1 MTRRITV
8 VVAVAAVGLAVSVC
22 AEAQTRAA
30 ATSAGWRLP
39 AARTLQPP
47 TAGAIVGIVRDGA
60 GTPVSGAIVSAVG
73 RRTVTGTTGV
83 DGRCTLPQLPAGEYL
98 VRVHRAGFALANSHI
113 VRVEPGSIASRSF
126 VLTRAGHEG
135 GVGTSGRAEPEVLA
149 AGLVGRAAVERSALE
164 RPDEAGDHDHS
175 ELAWRLRHL
184 SRSVL
189 KESVERAVPAGSDG
203 DLDAE
208 NAAEMFGRAM
218 AAPARV
224 AAALFADV
232 PFTGQVNLLTSSTF
246 DSPEQL
252 LSDTTF
258 ARGLAYVS
266 VGAAAGQQG
275 DWAVQAAMTQGDVAS
290 WLVAGSFLAHQ
301 RATHRYEAGMSYA
314 EQRYTGTNA
323 ASLAAVADGTR
334 SAGSV
339 FAYDTWSLSRRAQ
352 LVYGARYARYGY
364 IARAL
369 FSPRASL
376 ELAPLERV
384 RVRVSASRRDEA
396 PGADEFA
403 PSAMSNDWLPLQR
416 TFTPLAGERFRP
428 ERTETYEVALSHDL
442 AGDAVLG
449 LRTFFQRTEDQVATL
464 FGLGLERTTADV
476 DHYSVASAGDVE
488 ARGWSV
494 SVTRLVAGRLRG
506 SVDYTVTTAHWQPSP
521 QTAMLAVLA
530 PSAVRAGS
538 ERFHDLTT
546 SLETEIPYTATRVFA
561 LYRVNTAFAGDRFEQ
576 LEPSPAARFD
586 VQVTQ
591 SLPFLDFTSAQ
602 WEMLFGIRN
611 MVREL
616 VTDGSVYD
624 ELLVV
629 RPPKRVVGG
638 VTVRF

>member
-1 MTRRITV
+1 
-8 VVAVAAVGLAVSVC
+8 
-22 AEAQTRAA
+22 
-30 ATSAGWRLP
+30 
-39 AARTLQPP
+39 
-47 TAGAIVGIVRDGA
+47 
-60 GTPVSGAIVSAVG
+60 
-73 RRTVTGTTGV
+73 
-83 DGRCTLPQLPAGEYL
+83 
-98 VRVHRAGFALANSHI
+98 
-113 VRVEPGSIASRSF
+113 
-126 VLTRAGHEG
+126 
-135 GVGTSGRAEPEVLA
+135 
-149 AGLVGRAAVERSALE
+149 
-164 RPDEAGDHDHS
+164 
-175 ELAWRLRHL
+175 
-184 SRSVL
+184 
-189 KESVERAVPAGSDG
+189 
-203 DLDAE
+203 
-208 NAAEMFGRAM
+208 M

-232 PFTGQVNLLTSSTF
+232 PFTGQVNLLTSSTV

-252 LSDTTF
+252 LSDATF

-290 WLVAGSFLAHQ
+290 WMVAGSFFARQ
-301 RATHRYEAGMSYA
+301 RASHRYEAGMSYA

-323 ASLAAVADGTR
+323 ASLAAVADGSR

-339 FAYDTWSLSRRAQ
+339 FAYDTWTLSRHAS
-352 LVYGARYARYGY
+352 LEYGGRYARYGY

-376 ELAPLERV
+376 EVTPVDRV
-384 RVRVSASRRDEA
+384 RVRVSASRREEA
-396 PGADEFA
+396 PGADELA
-403 PSAMSNDWLPLQR
+403 PSAMSTDWLPLQR

-442 AGDAVLG
+442 SGTAVLG
-449 LRTFFQRTEDQVATL
+449 LRTFYQRTEDQVATL

-476 DHYSVASAGDVE
+476 DHYSVASAGDFE

-494 SVTRLVAGRLRG
+494 SVTRVVGGRLRG
-506 SVDYTVTTAHWQPSP
+506 SVDYTVTTAHWQPSS
-521 QTAMLAVLA
+521 QTATLAALA
-530 PSAVRAGS
+530 PSLVRIGS

-561 LYRVNTAFAGDRFEQ
+561 LYRVNTAFAGDALEQ
-576 LEPSPAARFD
+576 LEASPAARFD

-616 VTDGSVYD
+616 VADGSVYD

-638 VTVRF
+638 LTVRF